1 MWGHNY
7 NMLTIQ
13 TRFATCEE
21 NKHWMSHTL
30 ASNLNSQPQMCV
42 SLTIF
47 YLFFFFLSGV
57 CAAFDTISRENSRQI
72 GLPFAVFFVFV
83 CACVL
88 FSLARKTKHT
98 SACYFFALYL
108 AAFTR
113 NGFNRHTHVTRPK
126 CRHSQ
131 TPHTRTRTRTPEQA
145 TSDTVAKQNQQKKTQ
160 KKKTNAAEERK
171 KKRMHCTA
179 MVCPHLRV
187 VSHVLPLPACP
198 GIIARRQMTEQQQ
211 DRPVATPSP
220 PLRGC
225 AHESSAVRFA
235 FSPALFC
242 YFVYSVSHSRGRLC
256 GAQRGFFSHEDTH
269 THTHGRTHK
278 TTAQR

>member
-1 MWGHNY
+1 MTPFRARTRAKLACRLQCFLCVCAFVCFVFSRPQN
-7 NMLTIQ
+7 Q
-13 TRFATCEE
+13 TYIR
-21 NKHWMSHTL
+21 
-30 ASNLNSQPQMCV
+30 V
-42 SLTIF
+42 
-47 YLFFFFLSGV
+47 FFLLL
-57 CAAFDTISRENSRQI
+57 CIW
-72 GLPFAVFFVFV
+72 L
-83 CACVL
+83 L
-88 FSLARKTKHT
+88 SLAIDLIDT
-98 SACYFFALYL
+98 
-108 AAFTR
+108 
-113 NGFNRHTHVTRPK
+113 HTHVTRPK

-145 TSDTVAKQNQQKKTQ
+145 TSDTVAKQNQ
-160 KKKTNAAEERK
+160 KKKNAKEKNQCRRGTQ
-171 KKRMHCTA
+171 KKRMHCTV

-242 YFVYSVSHSRGRLC
+242 FFVYSVSHSRGRLC